1 MSAKTPDEYV
11 DYVKEI
17 CKGKTYVEITELLN
31 KKFNLNKTVNQI
43 KSLMNNRKIT
53 TGTGGHFKKGVPNP
67 YNTGKKIPY
76 KPRYNKGKPLLS
88 ERVNGDGTV
97 LIKTS
102 EKKWEIKSR
111 YIYTK
116 DIGPIPKGSRV
127 VFLDNNKLNV
137 VPENLIAISER
148 EYIYMCVRQMFTE
161 DREITLANLN
171 ITKLK
176 LKIYDRSKK
185 K

>member
-17 CKGKTYVEITELLN
+17 CKGKTYIEITDLLN
-31 KKFNLNKTVNQI
+31 KKFNLNKTVKQI

-53 TGTGGHFKKGVPNP
+53 TGTKGHFKKGVPNP
-67 YNTGKKIPY
+67 YDTRRKTPY
-76 KPRYNKGKPLLS
+76 KPRNIFGKPLFT
-88 ERVNGDGTV
+88 ERINGDGV
-97 LIKTS
+97 IIMKIAP
-102 EKKWEIKSR
+102 KKWVMKHK
-111 YIYTK
+111 YIYEQEY
-116 DIGPIPKGSRV
+116 GPIPKGHTLI
-127 VFLDNNKLNV
+127 FLDNNKMNV
-137 VPENLIAISER
+137 TLDNIKLITQAEK
-148 EYIYMCVRQMFTE
+148 IYMFVRGMVSE

>member
-1 MSAKTPDEYV
+1 MSVKTPDEYV
-11 DYVKEI
+11 EYVKEI
-17 CKGKTYVEITELLN
+17 CKDKSYIEITELLN
-31 KKFNLNKTVNQI
+31 KKFNLNKTVKQI

-53 TGTGGHFKKGVPNP
+53 TGTGGRFKKGMTSWNA
-67 YNTGKKIPY
+67 GKKLPY
-76 KPRYNKGKPLLS
+76 KPKNNPGKPLFS

-116 DIGPIPKGSRV
+116 EIGPIPKGSRV

-137 VPENLIAISER
+137 VPENLVAISER
-148 EYIYMCVRQMFTE
+148 EYIYMCVRKMFTE